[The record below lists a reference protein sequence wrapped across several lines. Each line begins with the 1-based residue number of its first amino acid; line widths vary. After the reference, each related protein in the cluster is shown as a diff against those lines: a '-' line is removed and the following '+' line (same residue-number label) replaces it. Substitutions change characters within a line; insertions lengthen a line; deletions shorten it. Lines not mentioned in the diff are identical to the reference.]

1 MVLKTKPED
10 KKEVPQTKKDKK
22 AAKQA
27 EKDKAKKLAQAAQE
41 EKAAAKLKR
50 KEKAE
55 DKGKEKA
62 LSEGLLRTKGIG
74 LKESGKKG
82 LENASYSLWRKSPE
96 MKAAVKERIDFL
108 TEWFFPGNWEDGEFM
123 DDVRQST
130 LRGANPASNL
140 LFWAIFT
147 FISLMLIWAGFAE
160 IDEVTRGDG
169 KVIPSSQVQVV
180 QNLEGGIVGEILVRE
195 GELVDKGQVLIRID
209 DTGFASSFNEKKAK
223 LESLRVAIPRME
235 AEISGEE
242 IVYPEDAPEYV
253 ILNDMA
259 VYESRKEELNNSV
272 GILRRQLEQK
282 QQMRK
287 EADTNYAQSK
297 RAYEL
302 KNKEYKMTLPLLKE
316 GVVSEVEML
325 GVEQELNAL
334 KGELEAA
341 EIAIPQAESAM
352 EEARER
358 MQEVVVKFRTET
370 LRELAEKKEE
380 LARLTEVMKAV
391 GDQVARTTVRAPVK
405 GTVKRMLVNTLGGV
419 VEPGMDLVELIP
431 LEDTLLVQA
440 QIRPKDIAF
449 LRPGQKAMVKISA
462 YDYSIYGGLEATLEN
477 IGIDTVTDERGN
489 AFYEIKVRTNKS
501 ELEHGGESLPIISG
515 MIATVDILT
524 GKKTVLDYILK
535 PFIKMRD
542 NALRER

>member
-1 MVLKTKPED
+1 MVLK
-10 KKEVPQTKKDKK
+10 KKE
-22 AAKQA
+22 AA
-27 EKDKAKKLAQAAQE
+27 EKVQKTEKKLAD
-41 EKAAAKLKR
+41 KTKKSTLLNKTGTI
-50 KEKAE
+50 KE
-55 DKGKEKA
+55 G
-62 LSEGLLRTKGIG
+62 
-74 LKESGKKG
+74 GKKSVG
-82 LENASYSLWRKSPE
+82 SASYSLWRKSPE
-96 MKAAVKERIDFL
+96 VKAAVKEKLDFL

-147 FISLMLIWAGFAE
+147 FMTLLLIWAGFAE

-180 QNLEGGIVGEILVRE
+180 QNLEGGIVSEILARE
-195 GELVDKGQVLIRID
+195 GELVEKGQVLIRID

-223 LESLRVAIPRME
+223 LESLRIAIPRME
-235 AEISGEE
+235 AEMSGAEV
-242 IVYPEDAPEYV
+242 VYPEDAEEYV
-253 ILNDMA
+253 VLNDMA
-259 VYESRKEELNNSV
+259 VYESRKAELENAV
-272 GILRRQLEQK
+272 GIINRQLEQK

-287 EADTNYAQSK
+287 EADTNYAQAK

-302 KNKEYKMTLPLLKE
+302 KNKEYQMTKPLFKD

-325 GVEQELNAL
+325 RVEQELNAL
-334 KGELEAA
+334 QGEMEGA
-341 EIAIPQAESAM
+341 EIAIPQAESAV
-352 EEARER
+352 EEAKER
-358 MQEVVVKFRTET
+358 VKEVMVKFRTET

-380 LARLTEVMKAV
+380 LARLSEVMKAV

-419 VEPGMDLVELIP
+419 VEPAMDLVELIP

-462 YDYSIYGGLEATLEN
+462 YDYSIYGGLPATLEN
-477 IGIDTVTDERGN
+477 IGVDTVTDERGN
-489 AFYEIKVRTNKS
+489 AFYEIKVRTTQNY
-501 ELEHGGESLPIISG
+501 LVHGKEKLPIISG
-515 MIATVDILT
+515 MVATVDILT